1 MLKLPRPH
9 WRHLVAAGFAVTL
22 FALAFAALGREFRAH
37 SVAEILLDLRAM
49 PRGRILGAVGFTGL
63 AYVALTGYDA
73 LAAMY
78 AGVRLPYRRTAL
90 ASSVGYAFSQTLGF
104 PLLTGAPI
112 RYRLYTAWGV
122 EAPDLTRMLAFT
134 SGTMWLGVLV
144 LAGATFVL
152 EPAALVGLPAA
163 QRVARPLGIACLVTV
178 VGYLSICVRG
188 ASVTL
193 RAWTVAAPPL
203 RLAMGQ
209 LMVST
214 SDWAFSGA
222 ALYVLIPPEVA
233 PPFSVFFGAY
243 LVAQVSGLLSHI
255 PGGLGVFEAVM
266 LLMLGGAAADDGLVA
281 PLLVFRAIYSFLPL
295 LLAAIALG
303 TFEVLQRGTG
313 LGKTIRVVGAGISS
327 VVPVVLAGVV
337 FVTGGLLLAG
347 GALPFGR
354 YPPGPGIVPS
364 LPLVEAAHFF
374 ASVGGAGLLIL
385 AWGLYRR
392 LDGAFQT
399 TLVVLAVSAVF
410 GVLRGAGWV
419 PAAVPALVLL
429 ALLPARREFFRRSSL
444 TADLLSPAWILGVAG
459 VVLATAWLGMFTFR
473 SVEYSSA
480 LWWQFAVDADAPR
493 FLRGS
498 VGAALVL
505 LGFAVARLLRPA
517 EPVEAAVPAE
527 VTAELA
533 QVVRSSPDVHAWLA
547 LLGDKSLLRSPSGR
561 SFIMYGVEGR
571 AWIAMGDPVGD
582 PGEFAELVWRFRDRV
597 RLFGGWP
604 AFYQVHPEY
613 LPLYIDAGLS
623 LVKLGEEA
631 IVPLDSF
638 SLDGGA
644 RANLRKAVRKAER
657 DGADFEVLAPAQVTD
672 VLPRLREISDLWLLQ
687 KSAREK
693 RFSLGA
699 FSEEYIAR
707 SPVAVVRAGG
717 EIVAFA
723 NMWPGAPGSEISV
736 DLIRYD
742 SERAPEDSMLY
753 LLTQTMLWGR
763 QNGYQRFSL
772 GMAPFSG
779 LDTGPLASPWSR
791 IGSAVFRHGEHF
803 YNFRGLRAFKD
814 KWDPSWEPRYL
825 ASPGG
830 TALPGVL
837 AGASSLI
844 SGRGAGRLP

>member
-1 MLKLPRPH
+1 MKVPRPH

-22 FALAFAALGREFRAH
+22 LALAFAALEREFRVY

-49 PRGRILGAVGFTGL
+49 PPGRILAAVGFTGL
-63 AYVALTGYDA
+63 AYLALTGYDT

-78 AGVRLPYRRTAL
+78 AGLRLPYRRTAL

-122 EAPDLTRMLAFT
+122 EAPDLARMLAFT
-134 SGTMWLGVLV
+134 SGTMWLGFIVLG
-144 LAGATFVL
+144 GATFVL
-152 EPAALVGLPAA
+152 EPAALVGLPAML
-163 QRVARPLGIACLVTV
+163 QRVARPLGIACLITL

-188 ASVTL
+188 ASGTL
-193 RAWTVAAPPL
+193 GSWKLAAPPL
-203 RLAMGQ
+203 RLAVGQ
-209 LMVST
+209 LMVAT
-214 SDWAFSGA
+214 ADWAFSGA
-222 ALYVLIPPEVA
+222 VLYVLLPPEAA
-233 PPFSVFFGAY
+233 PPVPLFFSAY
-243 LVAQVSGLLSHI
+243 LVARVAGLVSHI
-255 PGGLGVFEAVM
+255 PGGIGVFEALM
-266 LLMLGGAAADDGLVA
+266 LLMLGTVAAHDGLVA
-281 PLLVFRAIYSFLPL
+281 SLLVFRAIYYFLPL

-303 TFEVLQRGTG
+303 IFEVLRRNTG
-313 LGKTIRVVGAGISS
+313 LGKTILDVGAGISS
-327 VVPVVLAGVV
+327 VVPVILAGVV
-337 FVTGGLLLAG
+337 FVTGSLLLAG

-354 YPPGPGIVPS
+354 YPLGSAIVPS

-374 ASVGGAGLLIL
+374 ASVGGAFLLIL

-392 LDGAFQT
+392 LDGAFHT
-399 TLVVLAVSAVF
+399 TLLVLAGSAVF
-410 GVLRGAGWV
+410 ELLRGAGWAAAGV
-419 PAAVPALVLL
+419 PAVVFLT
-429 ALLPARREFFRRSSL
+429 LLPARHQFFRRSSL
-444 TADLLSPAWILGVAG
+444 TADLLAPAWILGVAG
-459 VVLATAWLGMFTFR
+459 VVLATAWLGLFTFR
-473 SVEYSSA
+473 SVEYSSE
-480 LWWQFAVDADAPR
+480 LWWQFALDADAPR

-505 LGFAVARLLRPA
+505 LGFAVARLLSPA
-517 EPVEAAVPAE
+517 EPLEADVPAE
-527 VTAELA
+527 VTADLEE
-533 QVVRSSPDVHAWLA
+533 VVRASPDVHAWLA

-582 PGEFAELVWRFRDRV
+582 PSEFAELVWRFRDRV

-604 AFYQVHPEY
+604 AFYQVHPQY

-657 DGADFEVLAPAQVTD
+657 DGADFEVLAPVQVTD

-707 SPVAVVRAGG
+707 SPVAVVRTEG

-742 SERAPEDSMLY
+742 SGRAPEDSMLY

-763 QNGYQRFSL
+763 EHEYQRFSL

-779 LDTGPLASPWSR
+779 LDAGPLASPWSR

-814 KWDPSWEPRYL
+814 KWDPTWEPRYL

-830 TALPGVL
+830 CSRVPRRSSPG
-837 AGASSLI
+837 GARAVSP
-844 SGRGAGRLP
+844 REQ